1 MPAAKEYDNLTALK
15 PGLDDEE
22 LSDLKQFAIDNQYD
36 KGGNHRPV
44 LQLRKDND
52 LHAQNY
58 VGIITTRKGTVL
70 EILPKVDL
78 SSHENNEETKNEET
92 KNEETKNEETKNEE
106 TKKIFLNMLRTW
118 RGIGEEQ
125 FDQSNIR
132 ELRRFNM
139 LEVFIRLFL
148 DNLVTLT
155 QRGLARHYHAEEENL
170 PCLKGRLLFPQ
181 HLRINLA
188 NQSRFYVRFDE
199 FSANQPANRLIH
211 STIRKLMPMVRQ
223 PQNRQLLYQLRPCFD
238 QIPLSR
244 QWQTDWDRYHIDR
257 TMPHYDPVMPWIHL
271 FLLGHGLTTFE
282 GKHVNQSLLF
292 PMEEVFEDFVTRHFR
307 RCQNEFSVRAQGPPK
322 YLAQLKGNV
331 DAFKMKPDISL
342 TSFDNP
348 DDVYILD
355 TKWKRINEYAS
366 YANRD
371 ISQDD
376 MYQLYSYGKKYGCKK
391 VALIY
396 PRTDKFKAPFHYN
409 FDDKL
414 SLICFPFDVE
424 DPKNSV
430 CKIISSLKK

>member
-1 MPAAKEYDNLTALK
+1 MPTAKEYDNLTALK

-36 KGGNHRPV
+36 KEGNHRPV
-44 LQLRKDND
+44 LQLRNNND
-52 LHAQNY
+52 LHAQNF

-78 SSHENNEETKNEET
+78 SSHEN
-92 KNEETKNEETKNEE
+92 NEETKNEE

-181 HLRINLA
+181 HLRINFA

-322 YLAQLKGNV
+322 YLAQFNGNV

-342 TSFDNP
+342 MGSGEQ
-348 DDVYILD
+348 VKYILD
-355 TKWKRINEYAS
+355 TKWKRINEQDS
-366 YANRD
+366 YPKHNIVQA
-371 ISQDD
+371 D
-376 MYQLYSYGKKYGCKK
+376 MYQLFSYGKQYGCDK

-396 PRTDKFKAPFHYN
+396 PRTKKFKELLCYR